1 MNKYLVTN
9 YSTKR
14 QHAHLFSVIIRSIP
28 QCIQYT
34 VMKLLFLV
42 CSNTLDVD
50 ANLPQNVKDMV
61 TCQLPRGCYGVQC
74 CLNLTFTL
82 PLGDTVTSKNFS
94 FWFIMDPCDF
104 TIDIGLGGLTLL
116 KSTFLQYDF
125 GINSFFDR

>member
-1 MNKYLVTN
+1 MV
-9 YSTKR
+9 
-14 QHAHLFSVIIRSIP
+14 
-28 QCIQYT
+28 
-34 VMKLLFLV
+34 KLLFLV